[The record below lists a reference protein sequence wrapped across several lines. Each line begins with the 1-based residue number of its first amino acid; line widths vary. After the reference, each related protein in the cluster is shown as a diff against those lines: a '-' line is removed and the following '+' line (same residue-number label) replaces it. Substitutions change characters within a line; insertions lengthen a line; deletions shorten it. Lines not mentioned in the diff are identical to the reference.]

1 MEVWTPGAPL
11 VSGEVEGSISLFV
24 DCIPFDLTPSWLIT
38 FFEGVGRVDDVFL
51 SKNARNFT
59 KDAFGFVRFRRLQD
73 ARRAIET
80 LDGFEV
86 RGRRLNASMARY
98 QIGGSR
104 FENKPVRQG
113 AGYRRIVNPS
123 FRDHRKYAEVL
134 KDNQLLVPDE
144 NRNNNIIPIYFTLNS
159 SENKEVVQM
168 LDHAVIAENSG
179 VIHIAQSTSEVAAI
193 SKSIKGMFSLSPPPN
208 F

>member
-1 MEVWTPGAPL
+1 M
-11 VSGEVEGSISLFV
+11 
-24 DCIPFDLTPSWLIT
+24 TPSWLRTI
-38 FFEGVGRVDDVFL
+38 FERQGRVDDVFI
-51 SKNARNFT
+51 SRKPRKFS
-59 KDAFGFVRFRRLQD
+59 KDAFGFVKFRSLQD
-73 ARRAIET
+73 ARRAIKI
-80 LDGFEV
+80 LDGFEL
-86 RGRRLNASMARY
+86 RGKRLRVWMARY
-98 QIGGSR
+98 QKGGSS
-104 FENKPVRQG
+104 FQNKTVRQG